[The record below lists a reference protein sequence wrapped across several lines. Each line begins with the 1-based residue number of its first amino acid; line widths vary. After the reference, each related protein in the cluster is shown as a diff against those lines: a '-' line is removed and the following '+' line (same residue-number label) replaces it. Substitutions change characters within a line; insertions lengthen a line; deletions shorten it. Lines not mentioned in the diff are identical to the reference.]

1 MTISILEVSNRRAE
15 LLSARAIKKLKEQR
29 KETRA
34 VMQRFEGAS
43 DLSED
48 EKTTYAHLTLSMVI
62 LNALRDQLMK
72 HHYLPRHWDAF
83 TLGSDFDRRLMPLL
97 HKNADGELWV
107 EYFNCERP
115 KEALLLIAGDA
126 AKPIPEEAAM
136 MRRRPP
142 SPGRPARAPRT
153 EPVAQE
159 TTSIMD
165 LVRNRMPSMS
175 TPRYTPK
182 RG

>member
-1 MTISILEVSNRRAE
+1 MISILEVSNRRAE
-15 LLSARAIKKLKEQR
+15 LLCARAIKKLKEQR

-43 DLSED
+43 DLSAD

-72 HHYLPRHWDAF
+72 HHYLPRRWDAF
-83 TLGSDFDRRLMPLL
+83 TLGSDFDQRLMPLL
-97 HKNADGELWV
+97 YKNADGELWV

-115 KEALLLIAGDA
+115 KEALLLIAGDV
-126 AKPIPEEAAM
+126 AKPIPEEAAV

-153 EPVAQE
+153 EPVVAE
-159 TTSIMD
+159 ETSIMD
-165 LVRNRMPSMS
+165 LVRNRMPSAI
-175 TPRYTPK
+175 TPRYKPK
-182 RG
+182 QG